1 MFRKLGDAFRNFMMG
16 RYGSDTLNKWLLI
29 FGVVLI
35 LLGSLLG
42 VAWLNLLAYVPL
54 GWCIFRMYSRN
65 IEARRREKPGAPLL
79 PLPPLPSDGPRP
91 RRTWKNQHP
100 LPQMQRAVHQK
111 DIRKRDAIASL
122 FYFMPL
128 YGYASFR
135 SVRPSR

>member
-65 IEARRREKPGAPLL
+65 ISARRKENTAFVNFFNHLKDREHRYYRC
-79 PLPPLPSDGPRP
+79 PRCRQTVRVP
-91 RRTWKNQHP
+91 AGRGKIN
-100 LPQMQRAVHQK
+100 
-111 DIRKRDAIASL
+111 IRCPKCSEQFIKKT
-122 FYFMPL
+122 
-128 YGYASFR
+128 
-135 SVRPSR
+135 

>member
-54 GWCIFRMYSRN
+54 AWCIFRMYSRN
-65 IEARRREKPGAPLL
+65 ITARRKENAAFVNFFNHLKDR
-79 PLPPLPSDGPRP
+79 DHRYFRCPRCRQTVRVP
-91 RRTWKNQHP
+91 AHRGKIN
-100 LPQMQRAVHQK
+100 
-111 DIRKRDAIASL
+111 IRCPKCSEQFIKKT
-122 FYFMPL
+122 
-128 YGYASFR
+128 
-135 SVRPSR
+135 